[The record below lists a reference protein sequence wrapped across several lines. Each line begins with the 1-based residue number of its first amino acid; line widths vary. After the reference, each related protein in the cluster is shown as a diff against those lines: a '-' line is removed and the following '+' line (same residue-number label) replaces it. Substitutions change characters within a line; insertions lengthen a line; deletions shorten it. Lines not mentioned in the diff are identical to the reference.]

1 MKFVSLPP
9 PPHLSLRLAA
19 AGLAACALGLPMAA
33 QAASANTSF
42 TVTANVLAKCTITA
56 ANLNF
61 GDYDPT
67 NVNPNDAS
75 STITVRCN
83 KNKAYDV
90 GLDAGTFSGA
100 TVTTR
105 TMTGADTAGLS
116 YGLYQDAARG
126 TNWGNTI
133 GTDTAHGTGS
143 GSDQYLTVYGRIP
156 AGQSVVDGSYADTI
170 TATITY

>member
-1 MKFVSLPP
+1 MNLSRAFQPRRLSLP
-9 PPHLSLRLAA
+9 LAA
-19 AGLAACALGLPMAA
+19 LALGLPMAV
-33 QAASANTSF
+33 QAATTTTTF
-42 TVTANVLAKCTITA
+42 QVTATVLARCTITA
-56 ANLNF
+56 TDLAF

-67 NVNPNDAS
+67 NASPTDAT

-105 TMTGADTAGLS
+105 RMSGPDPDGLN
-116 YGLYQDAARG
+116 YELYQDATRAI
-126 TNWGNTI
+126 NWGNTV
-133 GTDTAHGTGS
+133 GTNTVSGTGS
-143 GSDQYLTVYGRIP
+143 GSTQTLTVYGRIP
-156 AGQSVVDGSYADTI
+156 NDQSVADGAYSDTI